1 MRIIVPPQFHDK
13 NGVAVYMTKLTRE
26 LCQKRN
32 ELLVTKLDTDK
43 RKQLEK
49 EIKDLQNVI
58 EEVAF
63 LISEKLDEMK
73 DVKEHLQKGRKIF
86 QDDPKL

>member
-1 MRIIVPPQFHDK
+1 
-13 NGVAVYMTKLTRE
+13 MTKLTRE

-49 EIKDLQNVI
+49 EIKDLQNII

-73 DVKEHLQKGRKIF
+73 DVK
-86 QDDPKL
+86 